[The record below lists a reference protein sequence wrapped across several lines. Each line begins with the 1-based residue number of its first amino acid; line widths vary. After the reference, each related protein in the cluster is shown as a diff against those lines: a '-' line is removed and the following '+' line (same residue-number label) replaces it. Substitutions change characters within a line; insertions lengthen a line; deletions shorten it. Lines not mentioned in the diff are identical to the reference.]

1 MAAGLYRPAA
11 VSAVQR
17 YWHSRET
24 NTGCDLAKAVA
35 LSPIVAPTLRLAE
48 PDALRSS
55 PEQARDERYDEQD
68 QEYEKQDFG
77 DLGGA
82 CGNATESEYRGD
94 QRNDK
99 KYQRIVE
106 HL

>member
-17 YWHSRET
+17 YWHYRET
-24 NTGCDLAKAVA
+24 NTCCGFAKAVA
-35 LSPIVAPTLRLAE
+35 LSTIVALTLRLAE
-48 PDALRSS
+48 PDALRPP
-55 PEQARDERYDEQD
+55 PEQARDERYDEQH

-77 DLGGA
+77 DLRGA